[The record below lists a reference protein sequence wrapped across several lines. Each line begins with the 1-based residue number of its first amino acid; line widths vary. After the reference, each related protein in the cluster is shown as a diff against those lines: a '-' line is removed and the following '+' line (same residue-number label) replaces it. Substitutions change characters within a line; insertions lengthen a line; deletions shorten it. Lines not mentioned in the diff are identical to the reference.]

1 MPYDPAQH
9 RRRSI
14 RLQGYDYS
22 HGGGYF
28 ITICLE
34 DKKSLLFGD
43 VADDGLMHLS
53 DAGQMVTAQWI
64 DLPNRFPFLI
74 IDRFVVMPNH
84 LHGLV
89 FLCPEERQGPQSN
102 RLSGELSTDA
112 EHNVPA
118 AGTPDGSIGR
128 VIQAFKSIATHDYAV
143 GVKQHGWPR
152 FPWRLW
158 QRDYWEHISRSED
171 DSAEIRMYV
180 VSNPERWA
188 YDRLNPRA
196 IHDPGKP
203 NGRIWM
209 V

>member
-1 MPYDPAQH
+1 MPYDPEQH
-9 RRRSI
+9 HRRSI

-34 DKKSLLFGD
+34 DKNSFLFGD

-53 DAGQMVTAQWI
+53 DAGQMVTEQWI

-74 IDRFVVMPNH
+74 IDRFVIMPNH
-84 LHGLV
+84 LHGLL
-89 FLCPEERQGPQSN
+89 FLCPESRPVE
-102 RLSGELSTDA
+102 A
-112 EHNVPA
+112 EHNARA
-118 AGTPDGSIGR
+118 AGTSSGSIGR
-128 VIQAFKSIATHDYAV
+128 VVQAFKSIATHEYTV

-158 QRDYWEHISRSED
+158 QRNYWEHVSRSED
-171 DSAEIRMYV
+171 DSAEIRMYIG
-180 VSNPERWA
+180 SNPERWA

-196 IHDPGKP
+196 INDSSRP